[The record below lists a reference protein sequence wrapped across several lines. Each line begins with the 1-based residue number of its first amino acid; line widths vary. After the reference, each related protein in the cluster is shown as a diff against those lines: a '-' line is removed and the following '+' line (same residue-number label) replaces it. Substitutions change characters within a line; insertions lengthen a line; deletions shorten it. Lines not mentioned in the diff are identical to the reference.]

1 MLVSATLLRVPGA
14 GSILFD
20 CGEGT
25 LGQLS
30 RLYGPEELRSVLKDT
45 KCIYISHLHAD
56 HHLGVAA
63 VLKAWYHVKH
73 YGKPVSSVWSEAAS
87 TNLDG
92 TVEIAYTS
100 TALSSNPDNF
110 ISVIGLSKYNCLLKE
125 YADVEDFGYSWL
137 RYIATED
144 IQRGEGKVLPK

>member
-1 MLVSATLLRVPGA
+1 MRVPGA

-30 RLYGPEELRSVLKDT
+30 RLYGPEELPAVLKDT

-73 YGKPVSSVWSEAAS
+73 DGKSVSTMGLGA
-87 TNLDG
+87 
-92 TVEIAYTS
+92 TS
-100 TALSSNPDNF
+100 TDLDVTAEVAYRSTAISPNPDNF

-144 IQRGEGKVLPK
+144 IQRGQGKVLPK